1 MLLLLLLATGG
12 FTLGTLLQLHTP
24 GSTSRTRSDS
34 VLAMLFGDSR
44 QMFANH
50 FFTKAD
56 VYFHSG
62 FYPSI
67 FDQARAAE
75 EKENHM
81 AGEDHDE
88 HDEKEANFLGQPA
101 DWIDRFGRHFRLTE
115 HTHLEGGNVREILPW
130 LKISSELDPHRVESY
145 TVAAYWLRTS
155 LGKTNEAK
163 QYLREGLRANP
174 QSYEILIELG
184 RLYFENYHD
193 ANRARNV
200 WELAYRRWRERE
212 ASQIEPNYVP
222 FGAITEFLGNL
233 ERHEGHYAEAIQWI
247 ELAKTHSPHP
257 EAMQLQI
264 DALRAKLAPPPAAK

>member
-1 MLLLLLLATGG
+1 MLLLLLWVTGV
-12 FTLGTLLQLHTP
+12 FTLGTLLQPRTP
-24 GSTSRTRSDS
+24 AWTSRSRSDS

-50 FFTKAD
+50 FFVKAD

-67 FDQARAAE
+67 FDQARETE

-81 AGEDHDE
+81 AGEGHDE
-88 HDEKEANFLGQPA
+88 HGEKEANFLGPPA
-101 DWIDRFGRHFRLTE
+101 DWVDRFGRHFRLTD
-115 HTHLEGGNVREILPW
+115 HTHLGGAGVREILPW
-130 LKISSELDPHRVESY
+130 LKISAELDPHRVETY

-155 LGKTNEAK
+155 LGKTNEAE
-163 QYLREGLRANP
+163 QFLREGLRVNP

-184 RLYFENYHD
+184 RLYYENYHD

-200 WELAYRRWRERE
+200 WELAFRRWRERE
-212 ASQIEPNYVP
+212 ASQKEPNYVP

-233 ERHEGHYAEAIQWI
+233 ERNEGHYAEAIQWF
-247 ELAKTHSPHP
+247 ELAKTHAPSP
-257 EAMQLQI
+257 ATLQAQI
-264 DALRAKLAPPPAAK
+264 EALRAEIAKPQPGQ